1 MKDIKN
7 FIGESR
13 VSRMVTEGNYDED
26 MIDLDGSVVFKDND
40 GSIAKATNMWF
51 ENGTVVVRWV
61 YDDNGSD
68 TTSELLEED
77 PKTIWKIIK
86 SIRTNNK

>member
-1 MKDIKN
+1 
-7 FIGESR
+7 
-13 VSRMVTEGNYDED
+13 
-26 MIDLDGSVVFKDND
+26 
-40 GSIAKATNMWF
+40 MWF

-68 TTSELLEED
+68 ATSELLEED

-86 SIRTNNK
+86 SIKANNK